1 MSNYCSKR
9 PVFKLSR
16 YLFFFF
22 AVLVLV
28 VAKGEM
34 NKSVHAEEI
43 LQIDEKQSSHFKK
56 VHKKINFLPNVKRR
70 RTPNPAG
77 WEAYDGT
84 VYNSE
89 RGYGWLIDRSR
100 SGRDRGLK
108 AKVVLADGSKASI
121 RDLERNEL
129 TTWQG
134 FQDSDINV
142 FKVDLPNGWYKVTC
156 SSVDP
161 GSSPLPLKDLRCF
174 KCRGNDV
181 VFAGADYGRPVVVGG
196 DDLVEGSSIVE
207 VTDGHL
213 RIVVGDS
220 AYGGWTWTHIGPWYS
235 GWARWIANDYGYAKN
250 WYQRFIRKVD
260 PGYHSVRMNAM
271 EIESV
276 EAPEKKSDIIFRDFF
291 NRDNSQELS
300 KGVSEERK
308 WIRVQK
314 IEHLSLNAELYHTS
328 IKVEAQ
334 GEEQGELVLIQKQK
348 SPESGIIRY
357 STRVSLFNGAGSN
370 IHSGIQEAGIII
382 LADPGSPTRVN
393 STFAGV
399 GFDSTRSGTMGW
411 LKYRVGDGAGGYRTD
426 IEIPDTV
433 LPFKITEGE
442 YEVVVEHDVQRN
454 IITALKVNNV
464 DVTKEL
470 SDAERSQR
478 LKSGYY
484 GIGSMINNMRSGI
497 NLNQFYWYY
506 RVEQL
511 TN

>member
-1 MSNYCSKR
+1 LY
-9 PVFKLSR
+9 R

-28 VAKGEM
+28 ITKGEM
-34 NKSVHAEEI
+34 NMSVHAGEI
-43 LQIDEKQSSHFKK
+43 LQTDEKQSSHFEK

-77 WEAYDGT
+77 WEGYDGT
-84 VYNSE
+84 VYDPE

-100 SGRDRGLK
+100 SGRDRGLGS
-108 AKVVLADGSKASI
+108 KVVLADGSKASI
-121 RDLERNEL
+121 RDLKRNEL

-134 FQDSDINV
+134 FEDSDINV

-181 VFAGADYGRPVVVGG
+181 VFAGANYGRPVVVGG
-196 DDLVEGSSIVE
+196 DDLVEGEGIVE

-213 RIVVGDS
+213 RIVVGDP
-220 AYGGWTWTHIGPWYS
+220 AYGGWTWAHTGPWYS
-235 GWARWIANDYGYAKN
+235 GWAGWIANDYGYAKN

-260 PGYHSVRMNAM
+260 PGYHSIRMNAM

-276 EAPEKKSDIIFRDFF
+276 EAPEKESDIIFRDFF
-291 NRDNSQELS
+291 NRDNSQELNE
-300 KGVSEERK
+300 GVSEERK
-308 WIRVQK
+308 WSRVQNK
-314 IEHLSLNAELYHTS
+314 KSEHLSLNTELYHTS

-334 GEEQGELVLIQKQK
+334 DEEQGELVLIQKQK

-370 IHSGIQEAGIII
+370 IHSGIQEAGITI
-382 LADPGSPTRVN
+382 LVIPNGQSVD
-393 STFAGV
+393 STFVGV
-399 GFDSTRSGTMGW
+399 GLDSTSTETMGW
-411 LKYRVGDGAGGYRTD
+411 VKYRVADGTGGYRTD

-442 YEVVVEHDVQRN
+442 YEIVVDHDVEQDM
-454 IITALKVNNV
+454 ITALKINNY
-464 DVTKEL
+464 DVTKQL
-470 SDAERSQR
+470 SYAERSQR
-478 LKSGYY
+478 LRSGYY
-484 GIGSMINNMRSGI
+484 GIGSMINNMRTGI
-497 NLNQFYWYY
+497 HLAQFYWYY

-511 TN
+511 NN